1 MEAAKDSLIDLERH
15 RQRLEQT
22 IKEVKDS
29 LQFWQSLDSEY
40 ESLKEEVEAVE
51 DDEPAALAQIQS
63 SFEGEAISQKN
74 LAEIFG
80 PKSSRSKE
88 QIVNVLDRRI
98 DYVTKNIESLTKQLE
113 IAENKHAAAQ
123 VISQPDMRD
132 EEGQPI
138 TEIMEELDDNG
149 NVLSYKL
156 SRPGETLPQ
165 VREALKKAGIK
176 DFPEVNDEVT
186 VDGDTKQ
193 PKEKATSSPHSKPD
207 TTEDATP
214 VTKLPSAQEQTL
226 SIRPHFKRPA
236 AKDSKAVANQHP
248 EKPARKGV
256 SFAEDT
262 KPAADEDLPPISRNA
277 IRVGS
282 IMKSAKEE
290 QEDFT
295 QQAPMIP
302 EDEDPEEAELRRQ
315 MLEYSMGGMGEVGAV
330 VAELDIEEAS
340 DEDEDWDYSDEG
352 FDEDEEDE
360 DKYGRYTGR
369 VVTDKYR
376 ERMLELE
383 RKLGIKSGF
392 TKNLDKEDKEDDSD
406 DPGGED
412 ERLGRIVVKTESS
425 PPASVSQ
432 PPPAKPALKGKR
444 PSDDS
449 AKKGVRFATSLDIA
463 PDSPPAAASP
473 AVTSDVLERAPVVE
487 PVSDIV
493 VERTSNTRAEEPKP
507 ARKASKFKKAR
518 DTAPQ
523 AGGLPKGPMDVPAR
537 FFGED
542 RPTAPTGPQGTT
554 LADTL
559 VEHDA
564 VRPVDDVE
572 FETYDDQQELANEHQ
587 RLRRKFINREGGF
600 LKEDE
605 NPLQPLD
612 ETEGGP
618 PRLSRFKAAR
628 LSKH

>member
-29 LQFWQSLDSEY
+29 LQYWQSLDSEY

-51 DDEPAALAQIQS
+51 DDDPAALAQIQS

-138 TEIMEELDDNG
+138 TEIMEELDEDG

-165 VREALKKAGIK
+165 VRAALQKAGIK
-176 DFPEVNDEVT
+176 DLPEVNDEVP
-186 VDGDTKQ
+186 VDGDSKQ
-193 PKEKATSSPHSKPD
+193 SKQNATASSNSKPV
-207 TTEDATP
+207 TAEDATP
-214 VTKLPSAQEQTL
+214 AVTKLPSAQEQT
-226 SIRPHFKRPA
+226 IPVRPHPKRPA
-236 AKDSKAVANQHP
+236 AKDSKAGANQHP
-248 EKPARKGV
+248 EKPAKKGV

-262 KPAADEDLPPISRNA
+262 KPAAEEDLPPISRNA
-277 IRVGS
+277 IRVES
-282 IMKSAKEE
+282 IMKSAKE
-290 QEDFT
+290 QEDFA
-295 QQAPMIP
+295 QQEPTIP
-302 EDEDPEEAELRRQ
+302 EDEDHEEAELRRQ
-315 MLEYSMGGMGEVGAV
+315 MLDYSMGGMGEIGAV

-352 FDEDEEDE
+352 FDEEEEDE

-392 TKNLDKEDKEDDSD
+392 TENLEKKDKEDGSDDS
-406 DPGGED
+406 GGED
-412 ERLGRIVVKTESS
+412 ERLGRIVVKTEASAS
-425 PPASVSQ
+425 PSGSQ

-463 PDSPPAAASP
+463 PDSPPAAVSP

-518 DTAPQ
+518 GSAPQ
-523 AGGLPKGPMDVPAR
+523 VGGLPKGPMDVPAR

-628 LSKH
+628 LSKQ